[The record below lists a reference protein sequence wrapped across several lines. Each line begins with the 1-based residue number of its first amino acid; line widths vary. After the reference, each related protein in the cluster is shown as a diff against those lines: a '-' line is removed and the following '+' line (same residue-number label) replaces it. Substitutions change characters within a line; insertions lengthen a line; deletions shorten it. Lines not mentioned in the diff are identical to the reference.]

1 MQNVLLKIKIPGI
14 KNPAYY
20 LYISLALLLA
30 FTISMYIE
38 EHSDSSMI
46 PTYCLALSTYFCE
59 LLYLAHDPEPLWFI
73 YTENFFKIIFWLAI
87 SCAILYKQIVTTM
100 ELINLAAFRS
110 GCSINGHIGFIGTG
124 AGIIALL
131 VCGIFFTGLVK
142 TLFYIYAGFF
152 LLFIIGLILSSN
164 MKNPTHLVFTVLL
177 FCFGCLTTAI
187 YIVKISVMVIAIVLC
202 LSIAYILFSAFF
214 GGGLK
219 RLTIRDENGNEK
231 KSKK

>member
-73 YTENFFKIIFWLAI
+73 YTENFFKIMKEILGKKTFLSLIWIAVVKSGVSI
-87 SCAILYKQIVTTM
+87 SFGTYAPFILKERGFTLSQ
-100 ELINLAAFRS
+100 
-110 GCSINGHIGFIGTG
+110 IGFI
-124 AGIIALL
+124 
-131 VCGIFFTGLVK
+131 V
-142 TLFYIYAGFF
+142 TLFSF
-152 LLFIIGLILSSN
+152 
-164 MKNPTHLVFTVLL
+164 
-177 FCFGCLTTAI
+177 
-187 YIVKISVMVIAIVLC
+187 
-202 LSIAYILFSAFF
+202 
-214 GGGLK
+214 
-219 RLTIRDENGNEK
+219 
-231 KSKK
+231 